1 MTRSTGDARATGD
14 ARIVGDAA
22 PTGDPGAADDPRTTA
37 VAATTA
43 DARTDAEVLA
53 AIAALQSADLPT
65 RGGRTLAYVYDA
77 AVPGLDALAAAAH
90 ATAMHA
96 NALDPTAFPS
106 LAAMEGDL
114 VASAAA
120 LLGGG
125 PATVG
130 TVTSG
135 GTESC
140 LLAVAA
146 ARDAVPRIAAPRMVL
161 ASSAHAAFHKAAHYL
176 GVVADVVDV
185 DPTTLR
191 ADPGA
196 MAAAIG
202 PDTVLVVASA
212 PSYAHGVIDPV
223 PAIAAAASERGVRC
237 HVDAC
242 IGGWILGCWRE
253 FGLRPG
259 RTIPPFDLSVP
270 GVTSLSV
277 DLHKYAYTPKGA
289 SVLLHADAGLRASQ
303 FFVSTAWPGYAM
315 LNTTLQSTRS
325 GGPIAAAWAVLD
337 RLGRSGYRDIA
348 ERTAAAVDAI
358 RSGVADVAGLRLL
371 AEPDA
376 TLLAVTAAP
385 GGPDVFHVADEMAE
399 RGYYVQPQ
407 FSFRGIPANL
417 HLTITA
423 ANAGQETELLGALAE
438 SVAAARALP
447 EPGFPPEAVERLLA
461 ADLESPAGLAAAAIP
476 LGLIG
481 DGGRLALPRRMAPV
495 NALLD
500 ALPHGVREQVLRGV
514 LSMLTR
520 PGTDLL
526 A

>member
-1 MTRSTGDARATGD
+1 
-14 ARIVGDAA
+14 V
-22 PTGDPGAADDPRTTA
+22 
-37 VAATTA
+37 
-43 DARTDAEVLA
+43 TDEEIFA
-53 AIAALQSADLPT
+53 AIADLQSADLPT

-77 AVPGLDALAAAAH
+77 AVPGLDELAAAAH

-125 PATVG
+125 PDTVG

-146 ARDAVPRIAAPRMVL
+146 ARDGAPHIAAPRMVL
-161 ASSAHAAFHKAAHYL
+161 PSTAHAAFHKAAHYL
-176 GVVADVVDV
+176 GVAADVVDV

-191 ADPGA
+191 ADPSA

-212 PSYAHGVIDPV
+212 PSYAHGVVDPV
-223 PAIAAAASERGVRC
+223 PAIAAAAAAHGVRC

-242 IGGWILGCWRE
+242 IGGWILGCWQR
-253 FGLRPG
+253 FSIRDVPA
-259 RTIPPFDLSVP
+259 FDLSVP

-289 SVLLHADAGLRASQ
+289 SVLLHASAELRASQ

-325 GGPIAAAWAVLD
+325 GGPIAAAWAVLN
-337 RLGRSGYRDIA
+337 RLGGNGYADIA
-348 ERTAAAVDAI
+348 ERTVAAMDAI
-358 RSGVADVAGLRLL
+358 LPAVTGISGLRLL

-376 TLLAVTAAP
+376 TLLAVTAEA
-385 GGPDVFHVADEMAE
+385 GGPDVFAIADEMAE
-399 RGYYVQPQ
+399 RGYYIQPQ
-407 FSFRGIPANL
+407 FRFGDIPASL

-423 ANAGQETELLGALAE
+423 ANHGHERELTDALADAVRSATSSPPPDWPPDVVQSMLGA
-438 SVAAARALP
+438 
-447 EPGFPPEAVERLLA
+447 
-461 ADLESPAGLAAAAIP
+461 DLGSPAGLGAAAGA

-481 DGGRLALPRRMAPV
+481 DDGSLALPRRMAPV

-500 ALPHGVREQVLRGV
+500 ELPGPAREQVLRGV
-514 LSMLTR
+514 LSILTR
-520 PGTDLL
+520 PGRDLL
-526 A
+526 R

>member
-1 MTRSTGDARATGD
+1 MTTTPSDARSGGGRTGD
-14 ARIVGDAA
+14 
-22 PTGDPGAADDPRTTA
+22 
-37 VAATTA
+37 
-43 DARTDAEVLA
+43 EVLA
-53 AIAALQSADLPT
+53 ALAELQAHDLPT

-77 AVPGLDALAAAAH
+77 DVPGLDELAAAAH

-120 LLGGG
+120 LLGGD

-146 ARDAVPRIAAPRMVL
+146 ARDGAPHVAAPRMVL

-176 GVVADVVDV
+176 GVAADVVDV
-185 DPTTLR
+185 DPVTLR
-191 ADPGA
+191 ADASA

-223 PAIAAAASERGVRC
+223 PEIAAAAAEHGVRC

-242 IGGWILGCWRE
+242 IGGWILGCWRT
-253 FGLRPG
+253 FGIRDV
-259 RTIPPFDLSVP
+259 PPFDLSVP

-289 SVLLHADAGLRASQ
+289 SVLLHASAELRASQ

-325 GGPIAAAWAVLD
+325 GGPIAAAWAVLN
-337 RLGRSGYRDIA
+337 RLGGNGYRKIA
-348 ERTAAAVDAI
+348 DRTAGAVDAI
-358 RSGVADVAGLRLL
+358 RAGVAGIDGLRLL
-371 AEPDA
+371 ADPDA

-385 GGPDVFHVADEMAE
+385 DGPSVFTVADEMAE

-407 FSFRGIPANL
+407 FSFPNAGGVIPASL

-423 ANAGQETELLGALAE
+423 ANAGHEAELVGALCEA
-438 SVAAARALP
+438 VQAARSLP
-447 EPGFPPEAVERLLA
+447 APGVPPEVIEAVLA
-461 ADLESPAGLAAAAIP
+461 ADLGSPSGLADAAGA
-476 LGLIG
+476 LGLVG
-481 DGGRLALPRRMAPV
+481 DDGSLALPRRMAGV

-500 ALPHGVREQVLRGV
+500 ALPGPAREQVLRGV

-520 PGTDLL
+520 PGRDLL
-526 A
+526 T

>member
-1 MTRSTGDARATGD
+1 MTGPLSGPDQR
-14 ARIVGDAA
+14 
-22 PTGDPGAADDPRTTA
+22 
-37 VAATTA
+37 
-43 DARTDAEVLA
+43 VLA
-53 AIAALQSADLPT
+53 AVAGLQQHDLPT
-65 RGGRTLAYVYDA
+65 HGGRTLAYVYDA
-77 AVPGLDALAAAAH
+77 GVSGLDELAAAAY

-120 LLGGG
+120 LVGGG
-125 PATVG
+125 ADAVG

-140 LLAVAA
+140 ILAVAA
-146 ARDAVPRIAAPRMVL
+146 ARDGAPHIAAPRMVL
-161 ASSAHAAFHKAAHYL
+161 PSTAHAAFHKAAHL
-176 GVVADVVDV
+176 LRVAVDLVPV
-185 DPTTLR
+185 DPATLR
-191 ADPGA
+191 ADPVA

-223 PAIAAAASERGVRC
+223 PPIAAAAAAHGVRC

-253 FGLRPG
+253 FGIREV
-259 RTIPPFDLSVP
+259 PPFGLSVP

-289 SVLLHADAGLRASQ
+289 SVLLHASAALRASQ

-325 GGPIAAAWAVLD
+325 GGPIAAAWAVLN
-337 RLGRSGYRDIA
+337 RLGRNGYEDVAR
-348 ERTAAAVDAI
+348 RTAAAVANI
-358 RSGVADVAGLRLL
+358 RAGVTSIAGLRLL
-371 AEPDA
+371 VEPDA
-376 TLLAVTAAP
+376 TLLAVAADAN
-385 GGPDVFHVADEMAE
+385 GPSVFCVADRMAE
-399 RGYYVQPQ
+399 RGYYIQPQ
-407 FSFRGIPANL
+407 FSFAGIPPNV

-423 ANAGQETELLGALAE
+423 ANRGHEPELLAALSE
-438 SVAAARALP
+438 SVRAAASLP
-447 EPGFPPEAVERLLA
+447 APGFPAAVIDAVLA
-461 ADLESPAGLAAAAIP
+461 ADLGSPAGLAAAAAS
-476 LGLIG
+476 LGLVAE
-481 DGGRLALPRRMAPV
+481 DGSLALPGEMASI

-500 ALPHGVREQVLRGV
+500 ALPGPVREQVLRGV

-520 PGTDLL
+520 PGRDLL
-526 A
+526 AE

>member
-1 MTRSTGDARATGD
+1 VDGGGQAVTTTPEQA
-14 ARIVGDAA
+14 
-22 PTGDPGAADDPRTTA
+22 GAGGA
-37 VAATTA
+37 
-43 DARTDAEVLA
+43 ARTDDEVLA
-53 AIAALQSADLPT
+53 ELAALQSHDLPT

-77 AVPGLDALAAAAH
+77 DIPGLDELAAAAH

-146 ARDAVPRIAAPRMVL
+146 ARDAAREAGKHLTTPRMVL

-176 GVVADVVDV
+176 GVAADVVDV

-191 ADPGA
+191 ADPAA

-212 PSYAHGVIDPV
+212 PSYAHGVLDPV
-223 PAIAAAASERGVRC
+223 PEIAAAAAARGVRC

-242 IGGWILGCWRE
+242 IGGWILGCWQR
-253 FGLRPG
+253 FPG
-259 RTIPPFDLSVP
+259 IADRDVPPFDLSVP

-289 SVLLHADAGLRASQ
+289 SVLLHANAELRAAQ

-325 GGPIAAAWAVLD
+325 GGPIAAAWAVLN
-337 RLGRSGYRDIA
+337 RLGASGYRSIA
-348 ERTAAAVDAI
+348 ERTARAVQGI
-358 RSGVADVAGLRLL
+358 RQAVTGIDGLRLV

-376 TLLAVTAAP
+376 TLLAVTAMP
-385 GGPDVFHVADEMAE
+385 GGPSVFTIADEMAE

-407 FSFRGIPANL
+407 FSFANAGAVIPASL
-417 HLTITA
+417 HLTVTA
-423 ANAGQETELLGALAE
+423 ANAGHEVELVAALRE
-438 SVAAARALP
+438 SVRAARGMP
-447 EPGFPPEAVERLLA
+447 EPRFPPEVIEGVLA
-461 ADLESPAGLAAAAIP
+461 ADLGSPGGLAAAASA

-481 DGGRLALPRRMAPV
+481 ADGTLALPRRMAAI

-500 ALPHGVREQVLRGV
+500 VLPGPTREQVLRGV

-520 PGTDLL
+520 PGRDLL
-526 A
+526 P